1 MKVKPVGTKQ
11 GLQWIL
17 NGVYQFRQ
25 NPLVWIILCGTL
37 YAIIATLSFV
47 LELYGLLVFII
58 LFPSGYSSPNH
69 GYISNPSLKL
79 ITKMVLTIA
88 MSLRFFS
95 TEYIQRQA
103 SHSSPFHRGV

>member
-1 MKVKPVGTKQ
+1 MKVKPVGTRQ

-47 LELYGLLVFII
+47 HELYGLLVFII
-58 LFPSGYSSPNH
+58 LFPSLQAGLWI
-69 GYISNPSLKL
+69 GCRALEQG
-79 ITKMVLTIA
+79 TK
-88 MSLRFFS
+88 
-95 TEYIQRQA
+95 
-103 SHSSPFHRGV
+103 

>member
-37 YAIIATLSFV
+37 YAIIATLSV
-47 LELYGLLVFII
+47 ALELYGLLVFII
-58 LFPSGYSSPNH
+58 LPRLN
-69 GYISNPSLKL
+69 IRLTALNTAT
-79 ITKMVLTIA
+79 ITIIKC
-88 MSLRFFS
+88 
-95 TEYIQRQA
+95 A
-103 SHSSPFHRGV
+103 SITCS